1 MALTRRFDSLSHDS
15 SGLARSAHGIL
26 SPIAF
31 LFFVS
36 GGIALRLLRT
46 PRAVTIHGWW
56 QAFSTVVLFV
66 GFGCAVWLC
75 QLPQTLTSGKVD
87 FQLHQ
92 VASK

>member
-1 MALTRRFDSLSHDS
+1 MALTRSLSLDPS
-15 SGLARSAHGIL
+15 DLARSTHGIL

-31 LFFVS
+31 LFFVF

-46 PRAVTIHGWW
+46 PHAVTIHGWW

-75 QLPQTLTSGKVD
+75 QLPQKSGKVD

-92 VASK
+92 VALK